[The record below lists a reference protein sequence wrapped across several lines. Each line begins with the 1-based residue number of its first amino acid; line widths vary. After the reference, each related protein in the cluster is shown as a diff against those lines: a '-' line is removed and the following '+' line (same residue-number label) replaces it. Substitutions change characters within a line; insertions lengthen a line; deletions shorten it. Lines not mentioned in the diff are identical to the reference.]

1 MKVVFLCNRLSR
13 TKLRGSWQA
22 LLDASHGAVETDSV
36 VASPDINQEKVKTS
50 KEVGRV
56 VVVLLSTSVRG
67 CCYCQVVSG
76 KLCQV
81 KHITQPCC

>member
-13 TKLRGSWQA
+13 TRLRGSWQA
-22 LLDASHGAVETDSV
+22 LLDASQTGSV
-36 VASPDINQEKVKTS
+36 VASPDINQEKVKSS

-67 CCYCQVVSG
+67 CCYCQVVSV
-76 KLCQV
+76 KLCEV
-81 KHITQPCC
+81 KHITQPCCQ